1 MVRVYLGK
9 NALLMQRSVHEAI
22 QAFVSEHDAMAVE
35 RYDGAQ
41 LEAASLHGI
50 ITALPFLTAR
60 RLVVIADISA
70 NKAAAER
77 LQTLLA
83 DVPDTTELLITESNP
98 DKRTAFYKFLL
109 KQDDVEVFESLD
121 ESALVQWLV
130 REAQAQQGSLSA
142 SDARYLLER
151 VGTDQLLL
159 SHELE
164 KLLLYDKQITR
175 TTIELMTEHSP
186 QSSVFELLDAAFSG
200 NRQRVLSLYTEQRAQ
215 RVEPLAMLGMIAWQL
230 HILALVKAAGTR
242 DSQEIAREAK
252 LNPFVVRKTSSVAQK
267 VSMQRITQWVR
278 QTLLLDTALKSQPI
292 DADDAMQ
299 HLLLSFS
306 IK

>member
-9 NALLMQRSVHEAI
+9 NALLMQRAVHEAI

-35 RYDGAQ
+35 RYEGAQ
-41 LEAASLHGI
+41 LEAAALHGI
-50 ITALPFLTAR
+50 VTALPFLTTQR
-60 RLVVIADISA
+60 MVVISDIST
-70 NKAAAER
+70 NKTAAER

-83 DVPDTTELLITESNP
+83 DVPDTTELLITESSP

-109 KQDDVEVFESLD
+109 KQDDVQVFEPLD

-151 VGTDQLLL
+151 VGSDQLLL
-159 SHELE
+159 MHELE
-164 KLLLYDKQITR
+164 KLLLYDKHVTR
-175 TTIELMTEHSP
+175 ATIDLMTEHSP

-200 NRQRVLSLYTEQRAQ
+200 NRKRVLGLYAEQRAQ

-230 HILALVKAAGTR
+230 HVLALVKAAGSR
-242 DSQEIAREAK
+242 DPQDIAREAK
-252 LNPFVVRKTSSVAQK
+252 LNPFVVRKTSSVAHK
-267 VSMQRITQWVR
+267 VSMQRIAEWVR
-278 QTLLLDTALKSQPI
+278 QTLLLDMALKSQPI
-292 DADDAMQ
+292 DADDALQ

-306 IK
+306 VQ

>member
-9 NALLMQRSVHEAI
+9 NALLMQRAVREAI

-35 RYDGAQ
+35 RYEGAQ
-41 LEAASLHGI
+41 LEAARLHGI
-50 ITALPFLTAR
+50 ITALPFLTTK
-60 RLVVIADISA
+60 RLVVITDISA
-70 NKAAAER
+70 NKPAAER

-83 DVPDTTELLITESNP
+83 DVPNSTELLIIESNP

-109 KQDDVEVFESLD
+109 KQGDVQVFEPLD

-130 REAQAQQGSLSA
+130 REAQTQQGSLSA

-151 VGTDQLLL
+151 VGSDQLLL
-159 SHELE
+159 LHELE
-164 KLLLYDKQITR
+164 KLLLYDKHITR
-175 TTIELMTEHSP
+175 ATIDLMTEHSP

-200 NRQRVLSLYTEQRAQ
+200 NRKRVLSLYAEQRAQ

-230 HILALVKAAGTR
+230 HVLALVKAAGSR
-242 DSQEIAREAK
+242 DPQEVAREAK

-267 VSMQRITQWVR
+267 VTTRRIAEWVR

-292 DADDAMQ
+292 DADDAVQ

-306 IK
+306 VQ